1 LLFRNEQEKVGE
13 QTHKEIKSE
22 QLARVLSFPQLTVV
36 PLPKKPERV
45 ETQEFGRMTL
55 EEKREIILA
64 AVRSSAVPENEY
76 NKMMLMLGL
85 VKTGPA
91 EQVIDLEN
99 ETVLNDLIIEWSH
112 LIGPDILA
120 AVLSALR
127 DCENRIRQRDI
138 LDRMIRIAFE
148 QTQACGISE
157 EAWRLRV
164 ERRLPEK

>member
-1 LLFRNEQEKVGE
+1 
-13 QTHKEIKSE
+13 
-22 QLARVLSFPQLTVV
+22 
-36 PLPKKPERV
+36 
-45 ETQEFGRMTL
+45 MTL

-76 NKMMLMLGL
+76 NKMMFMLGL